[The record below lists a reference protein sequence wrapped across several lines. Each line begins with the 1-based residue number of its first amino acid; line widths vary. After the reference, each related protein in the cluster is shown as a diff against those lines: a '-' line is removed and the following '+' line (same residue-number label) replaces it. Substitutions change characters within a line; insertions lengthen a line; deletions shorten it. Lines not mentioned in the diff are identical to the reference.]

1 MKDEIF
7 IAIDPGKKGGVAWR
21 KADEVSCAS
30 MPDTVHELVE
40 LLSGVAVLSNSIDC
54 VLERVGAMPHDGPS
68 RAFTFGTNFG
78 QIHGVLAALKIPY
91 RLVAPQTWQ
100 KKVGALPKEKAK
112 RKAAIK
118 AFAQQ
123 RYPHLKVTLETSDA
137 LAMLA
142 VEDE

>member
-1 MKDEIF
+1 MENDLF
-7 IAIDPGKKGGVAWR
+7 IAIDPGKKGGIAWR
-21 KADEVSCAS
+21 TADEESCAP
-30 MPDTVHELVE
+30 MPDTVHELAE
-40 LLSGVAVLSNSIDC
+40 LLAGVAALSASADC

-78 QIHGVLAALKIPY
+78 QIQGVLATLKIPY
-91 RLVAPQTWQ
+91 RLVAPHTWQ

-112 RKAAIK
+112 RKASIK